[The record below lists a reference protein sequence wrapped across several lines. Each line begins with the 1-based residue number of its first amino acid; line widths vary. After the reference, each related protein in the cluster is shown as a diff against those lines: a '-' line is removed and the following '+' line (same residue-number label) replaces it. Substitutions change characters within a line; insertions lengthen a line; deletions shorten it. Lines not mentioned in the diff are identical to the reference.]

1 MESENLLDSLPEGT
15 IQLKDPNQIVYQ
27 MMVLPEVERIVNAE
41 IKDQEDIEN
50 VLIELLDFFEDSGLG
65 KDEVFK
71 LIEILNKLSKETAD
85 KYLVQYEEIVNRL

>member
-15 IQLKDPNQIVYQ
+15 IQLNDPNQIVYQ

-41 IKDQEDIEN
+41 IKDQEDIEE
-50 VLIELLDFFEDSGLG
+50 VLTELLDFFEDSGLG
-65 KDEVFK
+65 KDEVFI
-71 LIEILNKLSKETAD
+71 LIEILNKLSKEDAD